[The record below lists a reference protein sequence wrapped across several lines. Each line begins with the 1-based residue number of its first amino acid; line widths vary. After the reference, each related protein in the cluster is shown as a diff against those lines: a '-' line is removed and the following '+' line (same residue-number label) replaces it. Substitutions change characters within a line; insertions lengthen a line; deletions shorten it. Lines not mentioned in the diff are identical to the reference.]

1 MSLKGKRPRLEHA
14 QETAE
19 VSPRLNFIRSG
30 RIPSYQFAR
39 GVISIIKIAVNALH
53 RACPIRKFQV
63 KDSAY
68 ND

>member
-1 MSLKGKRPRLEHA
+1 MSVLVSISFVLE
-14 QETAE
+14 
-19 VSPRLNFIRSG
+19 